1 MSDLLPAPP
10 ARLLLRPGLGV
21 ARRDD
26 HHLQIGVDAPHRVVV
41 RDDPDVR
48 RLLDD
53 LTAGRVAHAETPSA
67 RRLLAALADCGLLV
81 DADAYAAA
89 LTRGDRTTVAVAFA
103 QFGADAARRLDQRE
117 RSRVRIDAP
126 PEIRQ
131 GVARLLRASGMG
143 LAGADEQPTA
153 VLVVHG
159 REPSRER
166 LDGLVRDGVAH
177 LLLAAAP
184 AYAVVGPFV
193 APGVT
198 ACARCV
204 DAHLGQQD
212 PRRSLVAEQHA
223 REAAGLGPGSY
234 DPVLLQLALAWAAR
248 DLVSHADGDRPAT
261 WSASV
266 RVEPGL
272 EPARH
277 AWARH
282 PYCGCA
288 WGESLAG

>member
-1 MSDLLPAPP
+1 MSDLIQTTTR
-10 ARLLLRPGLGV
+10 RLLLRPGLGV

-26 HHLQIGVDAPHRVVV
+26 HHLQIGVDAPHRLVV
-41 RDDPDVR
+41 RDEPDVR

-53 LTAGRVAHAETPSA
+53 LSTGRPTLADTPST
-67 RRLLAALADCGLLV
+67 RRLLTALTEGGLVV

-89 LTRGDRTTVAVAFA
+89 LTRGDRMTVAVAFA
-103 QFGADAARRLDQRE
+103 QFGADAPRRLDQRE
-117 RSRVRIDAP
+117 RSRIGIDAP

-131 GVARLLRASGMG
+131 TVVRLLRGSGMG
-143 LAGADEQPTA
+143 LADDEPPTV
-153 VLVVHG
+153 VLAVHG
-159 REPSRER
+159 IEPRRDR
-166 LDGLVRDGVAH
+166 LDALVRDGVAH

-184 AYAVVGPFV
+184 TYAVVGPLV
-193 APGVT
+193 VPGVT

-204 DAHLGQQD
+204 DAHLSEHD
-212 PRRSLVAEQHA
+212 PRRSLVAEQHGRGA
-223 REAAGLGPGSY
+223 GPGPLTH
-234 DPVLLQLALAWAAR
+234 DPALLHLALAWAAR

-266 RVEPGL
+266 RIEPGR

-277 AWARH
+277 GWTRH
-282 PYCGCA
+282 PHCGCA